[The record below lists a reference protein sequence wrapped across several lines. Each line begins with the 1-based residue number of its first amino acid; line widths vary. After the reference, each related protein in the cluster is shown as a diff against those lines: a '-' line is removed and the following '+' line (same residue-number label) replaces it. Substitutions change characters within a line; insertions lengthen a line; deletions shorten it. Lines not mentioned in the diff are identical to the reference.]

1 MLTKLRRLF
10 LGGLL
15 IVVPAI
21 LTFLVLRF
29 LFDLVDGI
37 TRPIFEKLFD
47 TYIPGTGFLAT
58 LLVIILAGIFSR
70 FFLGRQLY
78 KFWEGIIERI
88 PLVGLVYA
96 PARQLMESFT
106 SEKQSFS
113 DVVFIEYPGKELW
126 TVAFATRHVVLKAEN
141 GTSDSIVV
149 FIPTTPTPLSGFTVL
164 VQAANVRKVNLT
176 VDQAMRFV
184 VSGGIS
190 CPDSFVISPLSHPSV
205 PGVAK

>member
-1 MLTKLRRLF
+1 MLIKLRRLF

-58 LLVIILAGIFSR
+58 LLVIILAGILSR

-78 KFWEGIIERI
+78 KFWESIIERI
-88 PLVGLVYA
+88 PLVGLVYS
-96 PARQLMESFT
+96 PAKQLMESFT
-106 SEKQSFS
+106 SEQNSFS
-113 DVVFIEYPGKELW
+113 DVVFIEYPGKDLW
-126 TVAFATRHVVLKAEN
+126 TVAFATRHVLLKTEHGPA
-141 GTSDSIVV
+141 DSIVV

-164 VQAANVRKVNLT
+164 VPAASVRRVDLT
-176 VDQAMRFV
+176 VEQAMRFV

-190 CPDSFVISPLSHPSV
+190 CPDSFTITPLSISPT
-205 PGVAK
+205 PGVTK